1 MGFFDQMK
9 QLSEMKSKMEDIK
22 RKMDELEIVEENQY
36 LKVVVSGNRK
46 IKTLEIKDTKV
57 SPENMMQTINRALE
71 KTDAEVQKQMMG
83 AMPNIPGLG

>member
-9 QLSEMKSKMEDIK
+9 QLNEMKSKMEDIK
-22 RKMDELEIVEENQY
+22 RKMDELEIIEENQF

-46 IKTLEIKDTKV
+46 IKTLEIKDTTV
-57 SPENMMQTINRALE
+57 SPENMVQTINRALE

>member
-9 QLSEMKSKMEDIK
+9 QLNEMKSKMEDIK
-22 RKMDELEIVEENQY
+22 RKMDELEIVEENQF
-36 LKVVVSGNRK
+36 LKVVINGNRK

>member
-9 QLSEMKSKMEDIK
+9 QLNEMKSKMEDIK

-46 IKTLEIKDTKV
+46 IKTLEIKDA
-57 SPENMMQTINRALE
+57 SGSSENMVQTINRALE
-71 KTDAEVQKQMMG
+71 KTDAVGQKEMMG

>member
-9 QLSEMKSKMEDIK
+9 QLNEMKSKMEDIK

-36 LKVVVSGNRK
+36 LKVVVSGKRK
-46 IKTLEIKDTKV
+46 IKALEIKDTSV
-57 SPENMMQTINRALE
+57 SSENMVQTINRALE
-71 KTDAEVQKQMMG
+71 KTDAVMQKEMMG

>member
-9 QLSEMKSKMEDIK
+9 QISEMKSKMEDIK

>member
-9 QLSEMKSKMEDIK
+9 QLNEMKSKMEDIK

-46 IKTLEIKDTKV
+46 IKALEIKDASV
-57 SPENMMQTINRALE
+57 SLR
-71 KTDAEVQKQMMG
+71 KYG
-83 AMPNIPGLG
+83 ANH

>member
-9 QLSEMKSKMEDIK
+9 QLNEMKSKMEDIK

-36 LKVVVSGNRK
+36 LKVVVCGNRK
-46 IKTLEIKDTKV
+46 IKALEIKDTSV
-57 SPENMMQTINRALE
+57 SSENMVQTINRALE
-71 KTDAEVQKQMMG
+71 KTDAVVQKEMMG

>member
-9 QLSEMKSKMEDIK
+9 QISEMKSKMEDIK

-46 IKTLEIKDTKV
+46 IKSLEIKDTTV
-57 SPENMMQTINRALE
+57 SPENMVQTINRALE

>member
-1 MGFFDQMK
+1 
-9 QLSEMKSKMEDIK
+9 MKSKMEDIK